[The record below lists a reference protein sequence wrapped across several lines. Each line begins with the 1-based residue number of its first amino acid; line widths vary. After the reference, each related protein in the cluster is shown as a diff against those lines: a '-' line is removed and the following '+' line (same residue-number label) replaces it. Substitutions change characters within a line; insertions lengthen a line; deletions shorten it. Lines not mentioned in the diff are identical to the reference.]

1 MSEQTPGRPAG
12 DEPTQPVAPPSQPT
26 ASPYQ
31 PPYGQPPYGQQPLY
45 GQPQYGQPAPGQ
57 PPPSGQQQPPPPY
70 GQPPAYGQQP
80 AYQPPYGGAP
90 PYGYAYPQPPGY
102 ATPPY
107 GGYSQPMPTPGST
120 IALVVVSGICT
131 LGCLF
136 GIPSLVLGIIA
147 LTKVNTNIA
156 ETRRLT
162 RIGWIVFGVLA
173 ALAVTAIIVFF
184 AVAVTSDTSSDT
196 TFDTL
201 RAYGTT
207 AQLMA
212 LRST

>member
-1 MSEQTPGRPAG
+1 MSEQTPGPAP
-12 DEPTQPVAPPSQPT
+12 DDDAPTQPVPPYGAPPSPQQPQQP
-26 ASPYQ
+26 PYQ
-31 PPYGQPPYGQQPLY
+31 TPYGQPAYGQPPYQPPQQPPY
-45 GQPQYGQPAPGQ
+45 GSQPQYG
-57 PPPSGQQQPPPPY
+57 Y
-70 GQPPAYGQQP
+70 G
-80 AYQPPYGGAP
+80 
-90 PYGYAYPQPPGY
+90 YPQPPGY
-102 ATPPY
+102 ATPAY
-107 GGYSQPMPTPGST
+107 GGYSQPTPTPGST

-162 RIGWIVFGVLA
+162 RIGWIVFGVVA
-173 ALAVTAIIVFF
+173 ALAVLAIIVII
-184 AVAVTSDTSSDT
+184 AIAASTSSSSDY

-201 RAYGTT
+201 RAHGTT
-207 AQLMA
+207 AQLTA